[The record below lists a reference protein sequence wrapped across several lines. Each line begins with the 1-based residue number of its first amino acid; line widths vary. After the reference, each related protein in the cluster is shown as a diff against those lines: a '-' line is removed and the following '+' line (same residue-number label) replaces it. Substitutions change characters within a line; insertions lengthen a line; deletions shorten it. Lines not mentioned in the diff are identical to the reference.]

1 MYAFRFSSIICSLGC
16 TRWSLLFHVGNRI
29 HAVQKQLTRPWASEL
44 DIISTRGQPAS
55 CRARPIS
62 VDDSLEDIKWIRGL
76 GGERLPAASYALL
89 PNLKDGKCAI
99 GEGSRL
105 CRLFSIHQR
114 PNMLVPGTWPAPAT
128 YHRPFCEHCCPRSL
142 VGRYTI
148 RAAVVCVALVMWA
161 GWRQHTDC
169 VVPSSLLKPGNTPY
183 PYPASEARAPV
194 CPTCRTRLMWPLCSW
209 SRVGGFINTFLCCCL
224 LSADGSLSRVRQQYA
239 VETILM

>member
-1 MYAFRFSSIICSLGC
+1 MDPWSRGREVARGVLRSSRKPEKRS
-16 TRWSLLFHVGNRI
+16 
-29 HAVQKQLTRPWASEL
+29 
-44 DIISTRGQPAS
+44 
-55 CRARPIS
+55 
-62 VDDSLEDIKWIRGL
+62 
-76 GGERLPAASYALL
+76 
-89 PNLKDGKCAI
+89 I
-99 GEGSRL
+99 GEGSRF
-105 CRLFSIHQR
+105 CRLFSTQQR
-114 PNMLVPGTWPAPAT
+114 PSVFVSDAWPAPAT
-128 YHRPFCEHCCPRSL
+128 NHRPFCEHCCPRSL